1 MRHSQG
7 PLLGIA
13 LGGGAARGLSH
24 IGVLKTLER
33 AGILPA
39 ATSGSSIGSIIAASY
54 ACGTL
59 EELKE
64 TVTSLTRRD
73 LIEYADVYFKGGVFK
88 GESLREGIR
97 RFTKDMT
104 FEDVSQ
110 RGISLIIVA
119 ADLATGEPVFLTEG
133 SIADAVRASIS
144 VPGLFAPVKMNGRV
158 LVDGGLVDL
167 MPVDA
172 LNNTEA
178 DVLLGVDVFSRS
190 DLWTRAATSAR
201 VSVGFARRMWREV
214 LRFAESEVI
223 NRVAYAEQL
232 ARMVFVERFGS
243 HIQNTFSRIYAALM
257 SDNGD
262 QYGDRHAPEDRE
274 TAPTRALRAGQIA
287 EPGPKTPPDTISAF
301 SRCTACAD
309 ERVIDKETGPDR
321 GQEPKG
327 EPKGWSTVKA
337 ILAAF
342 DITESLLQSPRDG
355 VKPALVI
362 RPRVQHFHGHQF
374 YRAREI
380 IREGEIA
387 AQEILPDLIAIM
399 ERSRTGLR
407 R

>member
-1 MRHSQG
+1 MRSQES
-7 PLLGIA
+7 LLGIA

-33 AGILPA
+33 AGIVPVA
-39 ATSGSSIGSIIAASY
+39 ISGSSIGSVIAASY

-59 EELKE
+59 RELEE
-64 TVTSLTRRD
+64 TATSLTRRD
-73 LIEYADVYFKGGVFK
+73 LIEYADIYFRGGVLK
-88 GESLREGIR
+88 GEALWEGIR

-104 FEDVSQ
+104 FEDVSE

-119 ADLATGEPVFLTEG
+119 ADLATGEPVFLMEG

-144 VPGLFAPVKMNGRV
+144 VPGLFGPVKVNGRV

-172 LNNTEA
+172 LIDTKA

-190 DLWTRAATSAR
+190 DLWTRAATNAR

-243 HIQNTFSRIYAALM
+243 HIQSTFSRIYAALI
-257 SDNGD
+257 SDNGA
-262 QYGDRHAPEDRE
+262 QYDDRHAPEDLE
-274 TAPTRALRAGQIA
+274 TALTRAFRAGEIA
-287 EPGPKTPPDTISAF
+287 EPGPT
-301 SRCTACAD
+301 
-309 ERVIDKETGPDR
+309 
-321 GQEPKG
+321 GQERSDKANQG

-342 DITESLLQSPRDG
+342 DITEALLQSPREG
-355 VKPALVI
+355 VKPDLLI
-362 RPRVQHFHGHQF
+362 RPRVQRFHGHQF

-399 ERSRTGLR
+399 ETRAGSRR
-407 R
+407 